1 MRRCIVPWTQIE
13 VCATGFVRPCA
24 EYKYDFI
31 NQDGSKTNLNDEN
44 TTLESVWNNHEYKKL
59 RQQYINGEEPEGCS
73 KCFTQEAQG
82 ILSRR
87 QREIEV
93 HGKHLHLMDSL
104 DAPNPVLFDVKLGN
118 HCNLQCKI
126 CNSEFTKKWEQ
137 TELELFGQVINP
149 SYGKD
154 WVTQKQ
160 NWDSIVN
167 ISENLE
173 VLYLSGGEPFLIN
186 DHYTLLDHLIETDRA
201 KSIWIKFHTNG
212 TFKLTD
218 RLLEIFSKF
227 QRIQL
232 HYSIDDVGANYEYQR
247 PPAKWSRLEENFKHA
262 MQQDVD
268 VKITYTAG
276 LLNSLSGTAMEQ
288 WCDSIGFDLDNLV
301 CNFLHDPIFYNIS
314 LLDRQQKDYLLH
326 HLGTGII
333 DNEVRK
339 FMETQHHEEIKNKN
353 WQINSRKE
361 LDNLRKYVI
370 SKLDSKS
377 KVALVD
383 VNPVIAKL
391 VNANENMCLTT

>member
-1 MRRCIVPWTQIE
+1 MRKCIVPWTQIE

-24 EYKYDFI
+24 EYKYDFV
-31 NQDGSKTNLNDEN
+31 NEDGSKTDLNDAN
-44 TTLESVWNNHEYKKL
+44 TTLESVWNNHEYTRL
-59 RQQYINGEEPEGCS
+59 RQQYINGEEPDGCS
-73 KCFTQEAQG
+73 KCFTQESQG

-87 QREIEV
+87 QREMEV
-93 HGKHLHLMDSL
+93 HGKHLHLMNSL

-137 TELELFGQVINP
+137 TELEIFGQVINP

-201 KSIWIKFHTNG
+201 KNIWIKFHTNG
-212 TFKLTD
+212 SFKLTN

-227 QRIQL
+227 QSIQL

-247 PPAKWSRLEENFKHA
+247 PPAKWRRLEENFKHA

-268 VKITYTAG
+268 VKITYTVG
-276 LLNSLSGTAMEQ
+276 LLNSLSGTNMEK
-288 WCDSIGFDLDNLV
+288 WCDSIGFDIDNLV

-314 LLDRQQKDYLLH
+314 LLDRQQKNYLLE
-326 HLGTGII
+326 HLGTGVI

-339 FMETQHHEEIKNKN
+339 FMETQHLEEIKNKN
-353 WQINSRKE
+353 WRINSRKE

-377 KVALVD
+377 KVSLMD